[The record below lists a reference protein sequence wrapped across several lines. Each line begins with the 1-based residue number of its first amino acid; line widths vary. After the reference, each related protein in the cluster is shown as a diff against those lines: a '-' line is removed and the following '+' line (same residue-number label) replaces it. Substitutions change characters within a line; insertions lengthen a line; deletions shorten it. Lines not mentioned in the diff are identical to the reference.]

1 MAKKTALSVVRE
13 ALEGGFADQI
23 SRKKNG
29 NILLRRGYF
38 YTNGKTEE
46 DFEKRVL
53 AVLHK
58 ANVSSKVVDIGN
70 NWAPFKGG
78 ASIARQSHWWVELEV
93 FV

>member
-13 ALEGGFADQI
+13 VLEGGVADQV

-29 NILLRRGYF
+29 NILLRKGYF
-38 YTNGKTEE
+38 YTHGRNEE

-53 AVLHK
+53 AKLHE
-58 ANVSSKVVDIGN
+58 ADISSKVVDLGN
-70 NWAPFKGG
+70 HWAAFKGG

-93 FV
+93 TV